1 MLPGEAAHVLV
12 LVSELSFSSSATGM
26 LPIALSDV
34 LGISLSEIMEKYFE
48 GARSTDEIA
57 VRILEDLD
65 RRIANGE

>member
-1 MLPGEAAHVLV
+1 
-12 LVSELSFSSSATGM
+12 M